1 METATEQERE
11 ALAIISR
18 AGTISSA
25 ARVDKT
31 IIYAFEWTG
40 FGVAFLLCSG
50 QIALRLAF
58 SRCLRVEDG
67 LTLLALVFLL
77 VLAIIVTLE
86 VDPLYELLGLLSGES
101 SLAIQLSETP
111 KQSARLS
118 SATDAANL
126 ISWSCVCTVKTCSLV
141 CFWRAVRPMKI
152 MVQRLW
158 IHFWAIV
165 AFTVISY
172 GVGMVI
178 FPLLRSH
185 GPNTFSGLSSFPVA
199 LFLKI
204 QLVLRQIF
212 ASCAVFG
219 LALCAVA
226 VAVVQYIMFR
236 ASCNRPQLLLSST
249 LF

>member
-11 ALAIISR
+11 ALAIIPR
-18 AGTISSA
+18 AGSISSA

-31 IIYAFEWTG
+31 TVYAFEWTG

-58 SRCLRVEDG
+58 SRCLRAEDG

-86 VDPLYELLGLLSGES
+86 IDPLYELLGSLSGES
-101 SLAIQLSETP
+101 SLTTQLNETP

-118 SATDAANL
+118 NATNAANL
-126 ISWSCVCTVKTCSLV
+126 ISWSCVCTVKMCSLV
-141 CFWRAVRPMKI
+141 CFWRAVRPMKV

-158 IHFWAIV
+158 ILFWAIV

-185 GPNTFSGLSSFPVA
+185 GPNTFSGPASFPS
-199 LFLKI
+199 
-204 QLVLRQIF
+204 LRLTPF
-212 ASCAVFG
+212 R
-219 LALCAVA
+219 LADIGVKKVNATG
-226 VAVVQYIMFR
+226 
-236 ASCNRPQLLLSST
+236 QLLGGEKMQPCNIPPLSILSPT
-249 LF
+249 FLLHPFP